1 MGLNT
6 NQRCELMADDPEEIK
21 NILTGLSAKQKG
33 MVADL
38 LEDAL
43 EGGMYL
49 DYSEITDCIEWL
61 RDQA

>member
-1 MGLNT
+1 
-6 NQRCELMADDPEEIK
+6 MADDPEEIK